1 MQLESISMRLV
12 TGCFAAIGL
21 ALCAAPAVAQDASAS
36 PPAAPT
42 PVITLE
48 TITLGSGASP
58 TDADVALVNYRGTL
72 ADGTMF
78 DEGQRVILPVG
89 RLIPGFTQGLKAMR
103 VGGSYRLTIP
113 AELAYGP
120 QQTGPIPPNSTLTFT
135 VDLLDAGPPER
146 ARAMAGLPSVEVQ
159 AIAPGTGRMP
169 TEEELVLV
177 NYTGR
182 LPDGTIFDSGQ
193 GVVFFVNQLVPG
205 FTQGLL
211 QMRSGGRYRL
221 SIPADLAYGAQG
233 AGPIPPNSDLLFEV
247 ELIATNRLAEI
258 AGMMRAAAAAPSRV
272 APPGS

>member
-1 MQLESISMRLV
+1 MQLEWISMRLK
-12 TGCFAAIGL
+12 TGCFAAIIL
-21 ALCAAPAVAQDASAS
+21 ALCAAPAVAQDAPAS
-36 PPAAPT
+36 PPAAVAT
-42 PVITLE
+42 AITLE
-48 TITLGSGASP
+48 TITPGSGASP
-58 TDADVALVNYRGTL
+58 TDSDVALVNYRGTL
-72 ADGTMF
+72 ADGTVF
-78 DEGQRVILPVG
+78 DEAQRAILPVG

-113 AELAYGP
+113 AELGYGP
-120 QQTGPIPPNSTLTFT
+120 QTVGPIPANSTLVFT

-159 AIAPGTGRMP
+159 VIAPGTGRVP

-221 SIPADLAYGAQG
+221 FIPADLAYGAQG
-233 AGPIPPNSDLLFEV
+233 AGPIPPNSNLLFEV

-258 AGMMRAAAAAPSRV
+258 AGMMRAAAAGV
-272 APPGS
+272 AQ

>member
-1 MQLESISMRLV
+1 MRSV
-12 TGCFAAIGL
+12 TRWFLAPAIALAAAPAFAQD
-21 ALCAAPAVAQDASAS
+21 APAVAA
-36 PPAAPT
+36 PAPT
-42 PVITLE
+42 PAITLE
-48 TITLGSGASP
+48 TIAPGTGASP
-58 TDADVALVNYRGTL
+58 SDSDVALVNYRGTL
-72 ADGTMF
+72 ADGTLF
-78 DEGQRVILPVG
+78 DEGQRVVLPVG

-113 AELAYGP
+113 AELGYGP
-120 QQTGPIPPNSTLTFT
+120 QATGPIPANSTLVFT

-159 AIAPGTGRMP
+159 TIAPGTGRVP

-177 NYTGR
+177 NYSGR

-221 SIPADLAYGAQG
+221 FIPADLAYGAQG
-233 AGPIPPNSDLLFEV
+233 AGPIPPNSNLLFEV

-258 AGMMRAAAAAPSRV
+258 AGMMRAAAESTRV
-272 APPGS
+272 APSGS

>member
-1 MQLESISMRLV
+1 MRFLSGYLASV
-12 TGCFAAIGL
+12 ALAFAA
-21 ALCAAPAVAQDASAS
+21 APVVAQDA
-36 PPAAPT
+36 PT
-42 PVITLE
+42 PATVATPTITLE
-48 TITLGSGASP
+48 TITPGTGASP
-58 TDADVALVNYRGTL
+58 TDSDVALVNYRGTL
-72 ADGTMF
+72 ADGTLF

-89 RLIPGFTQGLKAMR
+89 RLIPGFTQGLKQMR

-113 AELAYGP
+113 AELGYGP
-120 QQTGPIPPNSTLTFT
+120 QATGPIPANSTLVFT

-159 AIAPGTGRMP
+159 AIVPGTGRMP

-211 QMRSGGRYRL
+211 QMRAGGRYRL
-221 SIPADLAYGAQG
+221 FIPADLAYGAQG
-233 AGPIPPNSDLLFEV
+233 AGPIPPNSNLLFEV

-258 AGMMRAAAAAPSRV
+258 GQMMRAAAQ
-272 APPGS
+272 